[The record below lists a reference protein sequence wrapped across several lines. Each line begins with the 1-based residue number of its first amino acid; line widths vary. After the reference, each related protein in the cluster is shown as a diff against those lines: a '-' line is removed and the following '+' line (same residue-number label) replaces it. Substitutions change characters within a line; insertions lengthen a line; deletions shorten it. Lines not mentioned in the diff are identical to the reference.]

1 MGLENFLIRS
11 ITKSVKST
19 IKFENTLDDII
30 SGFAEGCPPKDQLIS
45 YIQTK
50 NQVTLALQN
59 VNQSLNILSSV
70 FSPVETAISILS
82 TTVRTIKL
90 LPAPT
95 SVPPG
100 IGIPLNIITTLSD
113 TLDTIGDFLSKNK
126 GLIKVVPEVAGQI
139 NNAIQPVL
147 DKLNQ
152 LDGLI
157 QFCINSAVEGMTD
170 AEKNQFI
177 DQLNFSLTQ
186 TGNFSDPNLNSLN
199 NDILLDRLRPNSNNP
214 LIYQNFRLEI
224 QFDSQNEF
232 SFPSRRVKA
241 TNLVRNDIQL
251 FNTDNNEYSYSAST
265 QILIEEAKFRIDRY
279 LQRYPSLASLIT
291 RASLT
296 GSVQDTNDPNISGG
310 ATGGLG
316 NVPPPAPP
324 PDYTPFTTPGVVDG
338 EVRFK
343 GGKAWR
349 YLGGSQNRW
358 VEHDISFAPFDGK
371 GINGS
376 ERYKQLNPPNPF
388 PRDYFKWSELKYKW
402 EFQRRESSSL

>member
-19 IKFENTLDDII
+19 IKFENTLDGII

-59 VNQSLNILSSV
+59 VTGALNTITSV
-70 FSPVETAISILS
+70 FTPIETVISTLKGVV
-82 TTVRTIKL
+82 TTIKL

-113 TLDTIGDFLSKNK
+113 TLDTIGDFLNKNR
-126 GLIKVVPEVAGQI
+126 GTLKVVPEVVKQI
-139 NNAIQPVL
+139 NDNIQPVL
-147 DKLNQ
+147 EKLNQ

-157 QFCINSAVEGMTD
+157 QLCITLAVEDMTD
-170 AEKNQFI
+170 VEKKQFI

-186 TGNFSDPNLNSLN
+186 TGDFSNPNLNSLN

-214 LIYQNFRLEI
+214 LIYQNFKLEI

-232 SFPSRRVKA
+232 SFPSRRIKA
-241 TNLVRNDIQL
+241 TNLVRDDIQL

-291 RASLT
+291 KTSLI
-296 GSVQDTNDPNISGG
+296 GSTQDTNDPNISGG
-310 ATGGLG
+310 AAGGLG

-358 VEHDISFAPFDGK
+358 VEHTISFAPFDVK

-376 ERYKQLNPPNPF
+376 ERYKQVNSPNPF

-402 EFQRRESSSL
+402 EFQRRESGSL